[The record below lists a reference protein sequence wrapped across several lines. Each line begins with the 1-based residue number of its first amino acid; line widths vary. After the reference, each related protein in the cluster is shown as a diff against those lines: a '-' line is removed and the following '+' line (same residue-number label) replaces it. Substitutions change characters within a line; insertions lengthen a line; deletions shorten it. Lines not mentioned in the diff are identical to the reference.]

1 MEDFLV
7 IVVKTL
13 KNDKIPLRFVDA
25 NNINDL
31 IFVCYLERQDL
42 LANLAV
48 YFVKLEHYLTLVH
61 LSLTFCFQPGT
72 QTLQVNSA
80 LCSSALAW

>member
-31 IFVCYLERQDL
+31 IFVCYLER
-42 LANLAV
+42 
-48 YFVKLEHYLTLVH
+48 
-61 LSLTFCFQPGT
+61 
-72 QTLQVNSA
+72 
-80 LCSSALAW
+80 

>member
-42 LANLAV
+42 LAYLAV
-48 YFVKLEHYLTLVH
+48 DFIELEHHLTLVY
-61 LSLTFCFQPGT
+61 LPLTFSFQP
-72 QTLQVNSA
+72 
-80 LCSSALAW
+80 